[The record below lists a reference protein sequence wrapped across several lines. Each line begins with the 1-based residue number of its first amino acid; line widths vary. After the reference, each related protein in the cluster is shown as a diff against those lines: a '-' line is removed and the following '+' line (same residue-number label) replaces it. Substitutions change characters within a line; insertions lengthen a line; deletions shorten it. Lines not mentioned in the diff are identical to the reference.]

1 MCFSAFQNQ
10 QTEPPKESAAVD
22 MSPELD
28 RPRSPPRR
36 VYGFQV
42 IETPGGRQA
51 GMPCDCPLRCFD
63 KIPVSYRRELL
74 TMFWD
79 LESEAHRDTYLSECI
94 LYDEGFF
101 AAPKPGQSVPVMY
114 IIKRGNKAVRVCKR
128 AFLSVFGLHKS
139 GRWRVEA
146 LENEVVK
153 VKTEDDPALQASP
166 KQKRIGRPP
175 TQLKSKEIAKKEKEP
190 REVEEKEEES
200 PMNTRRVTRSR
211 PAPEPEPVATARE
224 RRGRP
229 RKVQDSPKALTTKPV
244 PKSKRDPEAPLPPE
258 PQAPPPARRG
268 RGRRSWRG
276 RTRSGK
282 GDSQENSEASEV
294 DSQSEE
300 QEAGQGHPAQY
311 DGEADERTGQPKLKI
326 PPAGVQGEPLN
337 SLEQEMLNQMD
348 EAIET
353 VETNTPAPALNN
365 QSPPKTRKP
374 LAARIAEL
382 GAKEATLAA
391 AHEATRHVRTLKPGD
406 TILRAKKESKY
417 MDMMERV
424 EHVEQHIAIYVTGPL
439 EDYKGKYEG
448 EDELIN
454 WSEDDI
460 RHWYNHYV
468 QKYCVEQGYQAV
480 SWELYCKLFIKAT
493 GVEGPEDSVSLEG
506 LTPKERREERLAEL
520 MASLPPPPEVA
531 PEYGRPEEQGE
542 VDDYEAAY
550 TEQEQAEFDKQVAA
564 RWGPGRKGRRS
575 RPRGEMEGGAE
586 PVQGEV
592 DEGEME
598 EEEEEYP
605 PDEDE
610 VREAER

>member
-1 MCFSAFQNQ
+1 MKEIAGPALILCFYSAFQNL
-10 QTEPPKESAAVD
+10 EPTKVQPTKETAANVD
-22 MSPELD
+22 MSSPELD

-42 IETPGGRQA
+42 IETPSGRQA

-153 VKTEDDPALQASP
+153 VKTEDSPPLQASP
-166 KQKRIGRPP
+166 KSKRIGRPP
-175 TQLKSKEIAKKEKEP
+175 TMQIKSKEALALAKKEKESH
-190 REVEEKEEES
+190 EAEEAEEEI

-211 PAPEPEPVATARE
+211 PGPEPVQAAVRGGRGRG
-224 RRGRP
+224 RRG
-229 RKVQDSPKALTTKPV
+229 QDSPKALTTKPV
-244 PKSKRDPEAPLPPE
+244 PKSKRDPDAPLPPE
-258 PQAPPPARRG
+258 PQAPPAARG
-268 RGRRSWRG
+268 RGKGRRSWRG
-276 RTRSGK
+276 RTRSGR
-282 GDSQENSEASEV
+282 GESQENSEASEQEQGE
-294 DSQSEE
+294 DSQSGE
-300 QEAGQGHPAQY
+300 QHPAQY
-311 DGEADERTGQPKLKI
+311 DGEADYGPKPLRI
-326 PPAGVQGEPLN
+326 PPPTSSKGEPLN

-353 VETNTPAPALNN
+353 VENSAPNAGTLTND
-365 QSPPKTRKP
+365 SPPKSSSKKP
-374 LAARIAEL
+374 LITNMQEL

-391 AHEATRHVRTLKPGD
+391 AHEATKHVKTLKPGD
-406 TILRAKKESKY
+406 KMLKAKKESKY

-493 GVEGPEDSVSLEG
+493 GVEGPEDGVGGGMEG
-506 LTPKERREERLAEL
+506 LTPKERREEKLAEL
-520 MASLPPPPEVA
+520 MASLPPPPGGKRGQQGDLEIYM
-531 PEYGRPEEQGE
+531 EYAGE
-542 VDDYEAAY
+542 VQPQGGGGGGLQ
-550 TEQEQAEFDKQVAA
+550 QEEDV
-564 RWGPGRKGRRS
+564 
-575 RPRGEMEGGAE
+575 EEGGGLE
-586 PVQGEV
+586 E
-592 DEGEME
+592 DE
-598 EEEEEYP
+598 EEEFP
-605 PDEDE
+605 PDEEE